1 MLIESVETYI
11 VEQQL
16 EKPFYF
22 SQWEYASRRVCL
34 VKVIAKDGSYGWGE
48 GYGPA
53 GVVSAGIDFLAPLVI
68 GEDPLHVETIWQKMY
83 RRSFDYAR
91 SGVLVASLSAL
102 DIALWDL
109 RGKLIGQPVSILLG
123 GRRRDKVKV
132 YATGLYFTKGMNFPD
147 DLAVEARMYVAQGY
161 QAIKM
166 KVGLG
171 LNADLEAVTAVRE
184 AIGPDIELMV
194 DSNHAYSRSEA
205 RALARKL
212 EALDITF
219 FEEPLSPNDYQGY
232 RDLRQASDIPIA
244 AGECEYL
251 CSGFRLLL
259 ENQCVDIAQPDICA
273 AGGLTETKKIVALA
287 NAFGVNVIPHCWGTG
302 IAFAAGLHLTSTLD
316 FVPGRMRESEPI
328 LEMDRT
334 ENPLRDL
341 LTVPMFQAIEGMVD
355 VPDVPGLGVD
365 VNQQLLQTFS
375 AFTQ

>member
-1 MLIESVETYI
+1 MLIERVETYI

-22 SQWEYASRRVCL
+22 SQWEYASRSVCL
-34 VKVIAKDGSYGWGE
+34 VKIVTKDGTYGWGE

-53 GVVSAGIDFLAPLVI
+53 GVVAAGIDFLAPLVI
-68 GEDPLHVETIWQKMY
+68 GEDPLHVETIWQKMHG
-83 RRSFDYAR
+83 RSFDFAR
-91 SGVLVASLSAL
+91 SGVLVASLSAI

-109 RGKLIGQPVSILLG
+109 RGKLIEQPVSILLG

-132 YATGLYFTKGMNFPD
+132 YATGMYFTRDMNHPY
-147 DLAVEARMYVAQGY
+147 DLATEAKMYVGQGF

-166 KVGLG
+166 KIGLG
-171 LNADLEAVTAVRE
+171 LKEDLQAVEAVRG
-184 AIGPDIELMV
+184 AIGPNIELMV

-205 RALARKL
+205 RALARL
-212 EALDITF
+212 IEPLDITF
-219 FEEPLSPNDYQGY
+219 FEEPLSPDDYRGY
-232 RDLRQASDIPIA
+232 RELRHATDIPIA

-251 CSGFRLLL
+251 CTGFRELV

-287 NAFGVNVIPHCWGTG
+287 NTFGVNVIPHCWGTG

-316 FVPGRMRESEPI
+316 FVPGRMREPEPV

-334 ENPLRDL
+334 ENPLRDV
-341 LTVPMFQAIEGMVD
+341 LTVPMFQAIDGMVD
-355 VPDVPGLGVD
+355 VPDIPGLGVD
-365 VNQQLLQTFS
+365 VNQQLLKEFS
-375 AFTQ
+375 AIPK

>member
-109 RGKLIGQPVSILLG
+109 RGKLIGQPVSTLLG

-132 YATGLYFTKGMNFPD
+132 YATGLYFTKDMNFPD
-147 DLAVEARMYVAQGY
+147 DLAVEATDVCCS
-161 QAIKM
+161 
-166 KVGLG
+166 GLSSDQNESWTG
-171 LNADLEAVTAVRE
+171 NKYRS
-184 AIGPDIELMV
+184 G
-194 DSNHAYSRSEA
+194 SSYGRSRG
-205 RALARKL
+205 
-212 EALDITF
+212 DW
-219 FEEPLSPNDYQGY
+219 PGY
-232 RDLRQASDIPIA
+232 RID
-244 AGECEYL
+244 G
-251 CSGFRLLL
+251 
-259 ENQCVDIAQPDICA
+259 
-273 AGGLTETKKIVALA
+273 
-287 NAFGVNVIPHCWGTG
+287 
-302 IAFAAGLHLTSTLD
+302 
-316 FVPGRMRESEPI
+316 
-328 LEMDRT
+328 
-334 ENPLRDL
+334 
-341 LTVPMFQAIEGMVD
+341 
-355 VPDVPGLGVD
+355 
-365 VNQQLLQTFS
+365 
-375 AFTQ
+375 